1 LEKMAGVASK
11 AGEEGGEANATG
23 RLAMPLSDADSLQ
36 QLYAR

>member
-11 AGEEGGEANATG
+11 AGEANATR